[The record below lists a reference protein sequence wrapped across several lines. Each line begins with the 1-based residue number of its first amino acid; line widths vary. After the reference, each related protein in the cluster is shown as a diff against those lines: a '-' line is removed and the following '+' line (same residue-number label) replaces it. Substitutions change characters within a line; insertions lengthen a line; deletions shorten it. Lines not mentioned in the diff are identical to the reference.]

1 MHERPL
7 RKNPS
12 AAYRAACERAS
23 STAMLHWF
31 ASRGISEPLAIAII
45 ALGVVQLTLQIWA
58 IVDLIRRP
66 APTQRKVV
74 FGLVIVLVGLV
85 GAIAYLAV
93 GRSMLEEEGRASA
106 ERAGA
111 SHEAARQRA
120 LDNLYGR
127 DDRK

>member
-1 MHERPL
+1 
-7 RKNPS
+7 
-12 AAYRAACERAS
+12 
-23 STAMLHWF
+23 MLHWF

-74 FGLVIVLVGLV
+74 FALVIVLIGLV

-93 GRSMLEEEGRASA
+93 GRSMLAEETSDSRSASN
-106 ERAGA
+106 
-111 SHEAARQRA
+111 EAARKRA